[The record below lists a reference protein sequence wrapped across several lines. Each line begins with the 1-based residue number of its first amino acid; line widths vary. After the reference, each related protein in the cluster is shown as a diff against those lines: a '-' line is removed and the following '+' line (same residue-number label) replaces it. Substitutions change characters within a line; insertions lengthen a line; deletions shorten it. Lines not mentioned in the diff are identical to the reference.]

1 MKKPSALATSK
12 LKKAIRETIL
22 SRMNEKKEQSKK
34 SKPTQDELP
43 SDEMSLDTIS
53 MEPSMGNA
61 SKQVQDNLENALE
74 AAKNLGDEKL
84 IDQIGNTITYFTRS
98 QIVK

>member
-1 MKKPSALATSK
+1 MNNPK
-12 LKKAIRETIL
+12 LKKMIREIIL
-22 SRMNEKKEQSKK
+22 SKINEKKEQSKK
-34 SKPTQDELP
+34 SKPTQNEPLPDETF
-43 SDEMSLDTIS
+43 SDEMS
-53 MEPSMGNA
+53 MESPLGDA

-84 IDQIGNTITYFTRS
+84 VDQIGNTITYFTRS